1 MKKTRDTKSILLR
14 VLLYLFVILVVLVT
28 LYPYFV
34 MFTTAAKSR
43 AEIYSTDGTLLP
55 IHWLWQNFK
64 DIWTLAPLSRY
75 FINSLIVAGGSTLIA
90 IVCGIPAAYALARM
104 KFKGKKIFLGIVII
118 SQMFAPVVLLVG
130 IYKIMSTFGMTD
142 SLVGLVFINAAFNQ
156 AFAIWLLRGTFI
168 SISPE
173 MEQAATV
180 DGCGKVS
187 ALIRI
192 LLPVSST
199 WYRYC
204 PDFRIHQRLERIYR
218 CSDIDFYRCPETSD
232 SRYYNLQWLQY
243 GGMAVSVCIL
253 SVCNS
258 ASYYSF
264 CRNRETPLSAVL
276 LPVVSK
282 ADMHTKKAS
291 ELFTKFRSF
300 FI

>member
-1 MKKTRDTKSILLR
+1 MNNHKRDTKHVILR
-14 VLLYLFVILVVLVT
+14 VLLYLFVILIVLVT

-90 IVCGIPAAYALARM
+90 IVCGIPAAYALARSEIR
-104 KFKGKKIFLGIVII
+104 KAKKSFWESLSSPRCLHRLSFWSV
-118 SQMFAPVVLLVG
+118 STRLCL
-130 IYKIMSTFGMTD
+130 TFGMTD

-156 AFAIWLLRGTFI
+156 AFAIWLPRGTFI

-192 LLPVSST
+192 LLAGSCT
-199 WYRYC
+199 RNRNC
-204 PDFRIHQRLERIYR
+204 PDLR
-218 CSDIDFYRCPETSD
+218 D
-232 SRYYNLQWLQY
+232 SSMH
-243 GGMAVSVCIL
+243 GMNI
-253 SVCNS
+253 
-258 ASYYSF
+258 
-264 CRNRETPLSAVL
+264 PL
-276 LPVVSK
+276 P
-282 ADMHTKKAS
+282 
-291 ELFTKFRSF
+291 
-300 FI
+300 

>member
-1 MKKTRDTKSILLR
+1 
-14 VLLYLFVILVVLVT
+14 
-28 LYPYFV
+28 
-34 MFTTAAKSR
+34 MFTTAAEKAVQKSILPTEPCFR
-43 AEIYSTDGTLLP
+43 STGSGRTLK
-55 IHWLWQNFK
+55 ISGHWHRF
-64 DIWTLAPLSRY
+64 PRY

-187 ALIRI
+187 ALDPHPSACSCTRN
-192 LLPVSST
+192 
-199 WYRYC
+199 RNC
-204 PDFRIHQRLERIYR
+204 PDLRIHQCME
-218 CSDIDFYRCPETSD
+218 
-232 SRYYNLQWLQY
+232 
-243 GGMAVSVCIL
+243 
-253 SVCNS
+253 
-258 ASYYSF
+258 
-264 CRNRETPLSAVL
+264 
-276 LPVVSK
+276 
-282 ADMHTKKAS
+282 
-291 ELFTKFRSF
+291 
-300 FI
+300 

>member
-142 SLVGLVFINAAFNQ
+142 S
-156 AFAIWLLRGTFI
+156 TFI

-192 LLPVSST
+192 LLPVAAPGIVTALIFVFINAWNEYTVALTLISTDVLKPLTVGITIFNGYNMVEWQYLFASSLFAT
-199 WYRYC
+199 
-204 PDFRIHQRLERIYR
+204 
-218 CSDIDFYRCPETSD
+218 
-232 SRYYNLQWLQY
+232 
-243 GGMAVSVCIL
+243 V
-253 SVCNS
+253 
-258 ASYYSF
+258 
-264 CRNRETPLSAVL
+264 
-276 LPVVSK
+276 PVVI
-282 ADMHTKKAS
+282 
-291 ELFTKFRSF
+291 LFIAIEKHLVGGLTSGGVKG
-300 FI
+300 

>member
-156 AFAIWLLRGTFI
+156 AFAIWLLRGYLYLHF
-168 SISPE
+168 
-173 MEQAATV
+173 
-180 DGCGKVS
+180 
-187 ALIRI
+187 
-192 LLPVSST
+192 LLGNGTGSYRRRLWKGFCPDPYPSSCSST

-218 CSDIDFYRCPETSD
+218 CSTLISTDVLKPLTVGITIFNG
-232 SRYYNLQWLQY
+232 YNMVEWQY
-243 GGMAVSVCIL
+243 LFASSLFATVPVIILFVAIEKHLVGGL
-253 SVCNS
+253 NS
-258 ASYYSF
+258 GG
-264 CRNRETPLSAVL
+264 V
-276 LPVVSK
+276 K
-282 ADMHTKKAS
+282 G
-291 ELFTKFRSF
+291 
-300 FI
+300 